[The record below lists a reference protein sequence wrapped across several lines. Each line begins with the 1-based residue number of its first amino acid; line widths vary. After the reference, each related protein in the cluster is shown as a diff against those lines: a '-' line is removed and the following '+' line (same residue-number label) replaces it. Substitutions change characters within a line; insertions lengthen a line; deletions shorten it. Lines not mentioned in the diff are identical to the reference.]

1 MSIHFNL
8 IFLHMSILFSNFAVE
23 IKPYRITD
31 KRVTM
36 KRIIHDY
43 TKPAEAESL
52 LYSAQRLIAN
62 DCIQDAEKRILEA
75 REILQQYLSQDNEIE
90 EDDL

>member
-1 MSIHFNL
+1 
-8 IFLHMSILFSNFAVE
+8 
-23 IKPYRITD
+23 
-31 KRVTM
+31 M
-36 KRIIHDY
+36 KRKIHDY

-62 DCIQDAEKRILEA
+62 DCFYDAEKRIIEA

-90 EDDL
+90 EDDLC

>member
-1 MSIHFNL
+1 MNS
-8 IFLHMSILFSNFAVE
+8 
-23 IKPYRITD
+23 KPYRITV
-31 KRVTM
+31 KRIFM
-36 KRIIHDY
+36 KRKIHDY

-62 DCIQDAEKRILEA
+62 DCIYDAEKRITEA

-90 EDDL
+90 EDDLC

>member
-1 MSIHFNL
+1 
-8 IFLHMSILFSNFAVE
+8 
-23 IKPYRITD
+23 
-31 KRVTM
+31 M
-36 KRIIHDY
+36 KRKIHDY

-62 DCIQDAEKRILEA
+62 DCIYDAQIRIGEA
-75 REILQQYLSQDNEIE
+75 REILQKYLSEDNEIW